1 MSLASFRPAII
12 VPRDPQCLLPWVCP
26 IISAL
31 LKKKK
36 KKNSQGPDNPRT
48 GGKKKKTGTGQ
59 PQDRKKKK
67 TARDRTTL
75 RPKKKILYREPVSLI
90 FSYCDSLGDC
100 AALSL
105 ALQATLSLRREP
117 LFFFFRPLPAAILD
131 LSAASS
137 IGSLVG
143 SLSTA
148 HCCSPPPTLV
158 VGWLCGQMV
167 DLLGS
172 PWALLVFF
180 SRRSASEGHVLGP
193 LLLDLA

>member
-1 MSLASFRPAII
+1 M
-12 VPRDPQCLLPWVCP
+12 
-26 IISAL
+26 
-31 LKKKK
+31 
-36 KKNSQGPDNPRT
+36 
-48 GGKKKKTGTGQ
+48 
-59 PQDRKKKK
+59 
-67 TARDRTTL
+67 
-75 RPKKKILYREPVSLI
+75 SLI

-180 SRRSASEGHVLGP
+180 SRRSIHIGGCMVERRWKTHPMWKGGNMKNLP
-193 LLLDLA
+193 FPE